1 MPITTD
7 IPEGYER
14 IKKTIDIYRANI
26 YGFLILIPVSA
37 MYLLPYYLVWQKIPA
52 IGSILSDQGHPPIR
66 VLIYTI
72 VALVAGVVL
81 HELIHGITWSFFT
94 RHGFRSI
101 RFGIM
106 SKALTPYCHC
116 KEPLS
121 KNQYILGAIMPSIL
135 LGVIPGIWAIAMG
148 NAVALYWGV
157 FFTIA
162 AVGDFMIISLIRKDV
177 FSKNFES
184 ISPGYPINKQFE
196 VLRNFCYKKKG
207 SLAANP
213 FSELIS
219 TLF

>member
-26 YGFLILIPVSA
+26 YGFLILIQVSA

-162 AVGDFMIISLIRKDV
+162 AVGDFMIISLIRKEARNV
-177 FSKNFES
+177 FILDHPTEAGCYVFRRKTTPEKDES
-184 ISPGYPINKQFE
+184 I
-196 VLRNFCYKKKG
+196 L
-207 SLAANP
+207 
-213 FSELIS
+213 
-219 TLF
+219 